1 MSFGDDIR
9 IIARTKELTE
19 KIDKALKAA
28 LAANKAAIEGKR
40 AIAYL
45 QANGVTGTQN
55 NGSPG
60 NTTLDDAD
68 DDGIDDLNNDED
80 NSFDPEEDSE
90 TPDDPNNT
98 DPSNNATD
106 GGIRDP
112 INNPAPG
119 TYSANELIDGAIEG
133 AIKRLAISEGDGK
146 GNGKPGSRKVNTIY
160 GKDQYGND
168 VYINTH
174 GIYDSVDGWPDPNT
188 PPEYDGFQLG
198 YYWRA
203 TNPATGEGSVP
214 ELAAEAAIAAIKV
227 IFPDPYPAGYGDAL
241 MTTPPFQI
249 NESQWDFGWK
259 QGPLSP
265 SENIVPILRVAC
277 TTEGVILCPSSPPT
291 KETIWS
297 LAGNYALAYIGGLFT
312 PSPYDSE
319 VPPIKKNV
327 TSSAVFDLGDGRF
340 GVLRPARGG
349 GHVMYEVDAPFADA
363 NPTEGGTGLWFRNDW
378 TLGRFIPN
386 NNIHRWTVPD
396 S

>member
-28 LAANKAAIEGKR
+28 LAANKAAIEGQR

-45 QANGVTGTQN
+45 QANGVVGTQGG
-55 NGSPG
+55 GSPG
-60 NTTLDDAD
+60 NTSLDDDD
-68 DDGIDDLNNDED
+68 DDGIEDIDNDED
-80 NSFDPEEDSE
+80 DSFDPEEDSE
-90 TPDDPNNT
+90 TNDDPNGT
-98 DPSNNATD
+98 DPSHNGTD

-112 INNPAPG
+112 EGNPAPG
-119 TYSANELIDGAIEG
+119 TYSANELIDGALSG
-133 AIKRLAISEGDGK
+133 AINRLAISEGDGK

-174 GIYDSVDGWPDPNT
+174 GFYDAVDGWEDPNT
-188 PPEYDGFQLG
+188 PPEYEGWQQG

-203 TNPATGEGSVP
+203 TNPALGEGSVP
-214 ELAAEAAIAAIKV
+214 VIAAEEAIAAVKIT
-227 IFPDPYPAGYGDAL
+227 FPAPYPTGYGDAFIS
-241 MTTPPFQI
+241 TQPFQI
-249 NESQWDFGWK
+249 SESIWRFGWK
-259 QGPLSP
+259 QGAPGA
-265 SENIVPILRVAC
+265 ENVVDINRVAC
-277 TTEGVILCPSSPPT
+277 TSEGAILCPSSPPLQ
-291 KETIWS
+291 ETVWS

-312 PSPYDSE
+312 PSQYDSE

-327 TSSAVFDLGDGRF
+327 TSSAVFDLGDGRY

-349 GHVMYEVDAPFADA
+349 GHVMYEVDAPYADA

-378 TLGRFIPN
+378 TLGRFVPN
-386 NNIHRWTVPD
+386 NIVHRWTVPD